1 MEILP
6 HSEMEQNHQEQLK
19 KYYKELYDQECSR
32 DPDLTVS
39 PELKIQTKDFY
50 DITSRI
56 RIAASSYASEIRAAE
71 YYKNMINQMGKC
83 EARVMSEKLLQVEK
97 QQM

>member
-1 MEILP
+1 MA
-6 HSEMEQNHQEQLK
+6 
-19 KYYKELYDQECSR
+19 
-32 DPDLTVS
+32 

-97 QQM
+97 QQMEEAKRRYLHIKADISGFHVF